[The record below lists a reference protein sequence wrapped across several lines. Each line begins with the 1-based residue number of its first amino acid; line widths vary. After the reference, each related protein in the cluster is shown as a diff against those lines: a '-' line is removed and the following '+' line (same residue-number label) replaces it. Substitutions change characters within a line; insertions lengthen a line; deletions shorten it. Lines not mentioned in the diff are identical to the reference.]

1 MLNLDF
7 ELKLCFDSLKKE
19 IFVNEINSGM
29 NTKKIKWGII
39 GLGNIAHQFAKD
51 LMLVEG
57 AELTAVA
64 SRNLDKATA
73 FAKNYDCKKVYDS
86 YDAIMNDGEIDI
98 LYIAT
103 PHNSHAVLSI
113 KALQSNKH
121 VLCEKPIA
129 LNCTDALQMIEASKA
144 NNQFFMEAFWT
155 RFNPSFREAFSKIKN
170 GEIGEIKYI
179 NADFAFTADQLG
191 GDGNRKTDIALGGGA
206 LLDIGVYPLF
216 LCYMLLGIP
225 VEILAKSIFHKTG
238 ADLQTSMILQYDTAQ
253 AILHS
258 SFVSK
263 SNMTATINGTQGT
276 INLNALWHEAQSYSL
291 TVNDRKEEFLLPTK
305 GKGFTYEIEEC
316 HRCIKENRIES
327 TLWSHQNSLDLIKIV
342 DEVRNQIGLQYPV

>member
-1 MLNLDF
+1 
-7 ELKLCFDSLKKE
+7 
-19 IFVNEINSGM
+19 M

-51 LMLVEG
+51 LMLVEE
-57 AELTAVA
+57 AELVAVA
-64 SRNLDKATA
+64 SRNLEKATA
-73 FAKNYDCKKVYDS
+73 FAKIYDCKIAYDS
-86 YDAIMNDGEIDI
+86 YDAIMNDAEVDI

-103 PHNSHAVLSI
+103 PHNSHAALTI
-113 KALQSNKH
+113 KALQNNKH

-129 LNCTDALQMIEASKA
+129 LNYDDALQMINASKA
-144 NNQFFMEAFWT
+144 NQKFFMEAFWT

-191 GDGNRKTDIALGGGA
+191 GEGNRKTDIELGGGA

-216 LCYMLLGIP
+216 LCYVLLGIP
-225 VEILAKSIFHKTG
+225 AEIVAKSIFYPSG
-238 ADLQTSMILQYDTAQ
+238 ADLQTSMILQYDSAQ
-253 AILHS
+253 AILHC

-263 SNMTATINGTQGT
+263 SNLTATINGTLGGIT
-276 INLNALWHEAQSYSL
+276 LNTLWHEAQSYTL
-291 TVNDRKEEFLLPTK
+291 TVDNQKEEHPLPTK

-316 HRCIKENRIES
+316 HQCINENRIES
-327 TLWSHQNSLDLIKIV
+327 TLWSHQNSLDLIRIV
-342 DEVRNQIGLQYPV
+342 DKVKSQIGLEYSS